1 MLRTAEPADRDQIA
15 TLLTERGEAA
25 DAVDHRLVADDPDAG
40 WQSCG
45 VVVDGDRVVS
55 TAMLLDETL
64 VLDGVEIPAGQ
75 VELVATDRE
84 YEGRGLAR
92 ALMGW
97 AHELS
102 ASRGHLAQVMIGI
115 PYFYRQF
122 GYQYAVGMPHSR
134 EVRAVPPPPA
144 GHNVRAA
151 HLDDIPAMA
160 DLQDA
165 AQKGYDLRM
174 PHSPACWRWLV
185 LRDGSTQLIVERA
198 GAAVATGRVTPPED
212 DEVWLG
218 EVAAAD
224 PDAAR
229 ALLAHAAS
237 IAGAEKLR
245 VKERTGSLGGDVLE
259 EYLEPQPR
267 PALRYYVRVGDAAA
281 LLDHLRPV
289 LSARLAESGFADDSG
304 EIVVSFF
311 RHHVR
316 LAHTK
321 GSVEEVRIGGPM
333 QAPGSVG
340 GAGVAPDLVG
350 PLLFGPYG
358 LSGLAERHPD
368 VYPGPNEA
376 LMHALFPPV
385 RADLLTF
392 YLP

>member
-1 MLRTAEPADRDQIA
+1 MPPTSSHAVTADDHVGATNTQRRNQWTLGIDRGDAQPVSRPLPGGLVLRTAQPADRDQIA

-25 DAVDHRLVADDPDAG
+25 DAVDHRLVVDDPDAG

-122 GYQYAVGMPHSR
+122 GYQYAILMPQSR
-134 EVRAVPPPPA
+134 EVRAVPPPPD
-144 GHNVRAA
+144 GHIVRAA

-185 LRDGSTQLIVERA
+185 LRDGSTQLLVERA
-198 GAAVATGRVTPPED
+198 GIRGRDRAGHPTRGRRGVARRGRGRRRRRGPRAARPRGDHRRRGCTARHGTTPGQGAPRLPRRRCARG
-212 DEVWLG
+212 VPG
-218 EVAAAD
+218 AAAA
-224 PDAAR
+224 PGL
-229 ALLAHAAS
+229 ALLH
-237 IAGAEKLR
+237 
-245 VKERTGSLGGDVLE
+245 
-259 EYLEPQPR
+259 PR
-267 PALRYYVRVGDAAA
+267 R
-281 LLDHLRPV
+281 
-289 LSARLAESGFADDSG
+289 
-304 EIVVSFF
+304 
-311 RHHVR
+311 
-316 LAHTK
+316 
-321 GSVEEVRIGGPM
+321 
-333 QAPGSVG
+333 
-340 GAGVAPDLVG
+340 
-350 PLLFGPYG
+350 
-358 LSGLAERHPD
+358 
-368 VYPGPNEA
+368 
-376 LMHALFPPV
+376 
-385 RADLLTF
+385 
-392 YLP
+392 